1 MDINLLA
8 SAGPWTG
15 MLEAIATAVGCGTV
29 VGGFVAGLVDMALE
43 RPRAPLDRHVVIGSY
58 VVGLVGLLLLA
69 VDIVGKRF
77 V

>member
-1 MDINLLA
+1 MGISLLA
-8 SAGPWTG
+8 STGPWTG

-29 VGGFVAGLVDMALE
+29 IGGFAAGLVDIALG
-43 RPRAPLDRHVVIGSY
+43 RPRAPLDRQIMIGSY
-58 VVGLVGLLLLA
+58 VGGLVGLFLLV